1 MKLIRHAGDIMLR
14 IADQSI
20 AESYQHWLDAQDLA
34 VIEQIRM
41 PTASKPAPAWIS
53 KARVNRAGRRL
64 RDKQPLTGEDYFVLE
79 AWRKAHNHVLNTFQA
94 LLRNRTRERGIVVA
108 QRLKRRWT
116 INDKLHREPQMQLA
130 RMDDIAGCRMIF
142 ESIDALR
149 EFRELLH
156 KAKFNHQ
163 RKNEID
169 RYDYIKKPKPTGYR
183 GIHDIYQYS
192 SKSKKGEPYGG
203 LLVELQFRTRSQ
215 HAWATAVEVVSRV
228 TENQP
233 KFDKGDERYK
243 EFFRLASE
251 IIARSQE
258 DSTSCRPDLSDLD
271 LIQKFR
277 ALDSEINAMRMLRGL
292 DEIHDRVAD
301 GGSLILR
308 FSEAGHLTLYQVDTT
323 KAAEEYF
330 KLEKIHPKDDIV
342 LVRADTFDQIRSA
355 YRNYFSDSSEFI
367 GLIEQGCDL
376 LMGENDMWD

>member
-142 ESIDALR
+142 ESWLRKSEHGDKWSFCLTAGKIDPRIRRDDEQTSTPDA
-149 EFRELLH
+149 H
-156 KAKFNHQ
+156 
-163 RKNEID
+163 
-169 RYDYIKKPKPTGYR
+169 TG
-183 GIHDIYQYS
+183 I
-192 SKSKKGEPYGG
+192 
-203 LLVELQFRTRSQ
+203 
-215 HAWATAVEVVSRV
+215 
-228 TENQP
+228 
-233 KFDKGDERYK
+233 
-243 EFFRLASE
+243 
-251 IIARSQE
+251 
-258 DSTSCRPDLSDLD
+258 
-271 LIQKFR
+271 
-277 ALDSEINAMRMLRGL
+277 
-292 DEIHDRVAD
+292 
-301 GGSLILR
+301 
-308 FSEAGHLTLYQVDTT
+308 
-323 KAAEEYF
+323 
-330 KLEKIHPKDDIV
+330 
-342 LVRADTFDQIRSA
+342 
-355 YRNYFSDSSEFI
+355 
-367 GLIEQGCDL
+367 
-376 LMGENDMWD
+376 